1 MHFFFAYYPYI
12 CITLLLAGLAFRYV
26 TDPGDWNA
34 RSSEI
39 FEKTWLRRGSIIFH
53 YAIILSFFGHIVGL
67 LTPDSVMHALRISM
81 EAHTVVAVGMGM
93 ILAPLVVVGL
103 GILLWRRITNEHVWA
118 TTVPMDVLVVLL
130 ILING
135 CTGFYQAYVAHFPVF
150 VTVGPWLR
158 SLVVFRPDVVLMET
172 VPLFFPP
179 ISYGNFAR
187 STLDSVTPCTAGF
200 SFSKYPR
207 VAFIHKF
214 SFANIFYVI
223 PPIRKAVSKR

>member
-93 ILAPLVVVGL
+93 ILS
-103 GILLWRRITNEHVWA
+103 
-118 TTVPMDVLVVLL
+118 L
-130 ILING
+130 IHI
-135 CTGFYQAYVAHFPVF
+135 
-150 VTVGPWLR
+150 
-158 SLVVFRPDVVLMET
+158 
-172 VPLFFPP
+172 
-179 ISYGNFAR
+179 
-187 STLDSVTPCTAGF
+187 
-200 SFSKYPR
+200 
-207 VAFIHKF
+207 
-214 SFANIFYVI
+214 
-223 PPIRKAVSKR
+223 

>member
-93 ILAPLVVVGL
+93 IRAPLVVVGL

-118 TTVPMDVLVVLL
+118 TTVHGRAGGAAHSDQRLYRVLSGVCGAFSG
-130 ILING
+130 I
-135 CTGFYQAYVAHFPVF
+135 CDRWTVA
-150 VTVGPWLR
+150 
-158 SLVVFRPDVVLMET
+158 EE
-172 VPLFFPP
+172 
-179 ISYGNFAR
+179 
-187 STLDSVTPCTAGF
+187 PCRLPA
-200 SFSKYPR
+200 
-207 VAFIHKF
+207 
-214 SFANIFYVI
+214 
-223 PPIRKAVSKR
+223 

>member
-93 ILAPLVVVGL
+93 ILLFSGLVRG
-103 GILLWRRITNEHVWA
+103 GF
-118 TTVPMDVLVVLL
+118 PVLL
-130 ILING
+130 LSVSYYFI
-135 CTGFYQAYVAHFPVF
+135 CTGLPVVREAF
-150 VTVGPWLR
+150 ASRVGEEGR
-158 SLVVFRPDVVLMET
+158 SLALLLKGLTAVFPDFSRFDFKALVTQEAGLPVLQ
-172 VPLFFPP
+172 PL
-179 ISYGNFAR
+179 
-187 STLDSVTPCTAGF
+187 
-200 SFSKYPR
+200 
-207 VAFIHKF
+207 
-214 SFANIFYVI
+214 
-223 PPIRKAVSKR
+223 AVDFLLLGLYLAIVLWAAALVYQRRDLQ

>member
-103 GILLWRRITNEHVWA
+103 GILLWRRTTNEHVWA
-118 TTVPMDVLVVLL
+118 TTVPMDVLVVVL

-135 CTGFYQAYVAHFPVF
+135 CTGFLSGVCGAFSGICDRWTVAEEPCRLPARCGSDGNGAAVPANPCGERVYVVRA
-150 VTVGPWLR
+150 
-158 SLVVFRPDVVLMET
+158 
-172 VPLFFPP
+172 
-179 ISYGNFAR
+179 
-187 STLDSVTPCTAGF
+187 DSVQQIGAHLQRAG
-200 SFSKYPR
+200 
-207 VAFIHKF
+207 H
-214 SFANIFYVI
+214 
-223 PPIRKAVSKR
+223 IRAASVPDLSEAVCRTLRTLSAGVF

>member
-26 TDPGDWNA
+26 TAPGDWNA

-67 LTPDSVMHALRISM
+67 LTPDSVMHALRISI

-135 CTGFYQAYVAHFPVF
+135 CTGFYQAYVA
-150 VTVGPWLR
+150 
-158 SLVVFRPDVVLMET
+158 LMET
-172 VPLFFPP
+172 VPLFLQIHVVSAFTL
-179 ISYGNFAR
+179 FALIPFSR
-187 STLDSVTPCTAGF
+187 LVHIFSVPVTYALRPFQIYRRRYAGL
-200 SFSKYPR
+200 
-207 VAFIHKF
+207 
-214 SFANIFYVI
+214 
-223 PPIRKAVSKR
+223 

>member
-103 GILLWRRITNEHVWA
+103 GILLWRSRICRCW
-118 TTVPMDVLVVLL
+118 
-130 ILING
+130 
-135 CTGFYQAYVAHFPVF
+135 
-150 VTVGPWLR
+150 
-158 SLVVFRPDVVLMET
+158 
-172 VPLFFPP
+172 
-179 ISYGNFAR
+179 
-187 STLDSVTPCTAGF
+187 
-200 SFSKYPR
+200 
-207 VAFIHKF
+207 
-214 SFANIFYVI
+214 
-223 PPIRKAVSKR
+223 PIRCPPLRTTSLSGRWLWASACFWSSPCCVSCWVSSCGGC

>member
-1 MHFFFAYYPYI
+1 MRFFFAYYPYI

-26 TDPGDWNA
+26 TAPGGWNA

-81 EAHTVVAVGMGM
+81 KAHIEVAVGMGM
-93 ILAPLVVVGL
+93 ILAPLVVAGL
-103 GILLWRRITNEHVWA
+103 GILLWRRSTDEHVRA

-130 ILING
+130 ILVN
-135 CTGFYQAYVAHFPVF
+135 AYVAHFPVF

-158 SLVVFRPDVVLMET
+158 GLVAFRPEAVLMES
-172 VPLFFPP
+172 VPLFLQIHVVSAFTL
-179 ISYGNFAR
+179 FALMPFSR
-187 STLDSVTPCTAGF
+187 LVHIFSVPVTYVLRPFQIYRRRYAGL
-200 SFSKYPR
+200 
-207 VAFIHKF
+207 
-214 SFANIFYVI
+214 
-223 PPIRKAVSKR
+223 

>member
-1 MHFFFAYYPYI
+1 MPPGVWDHRPYPP
-12 CITLLLAGLAFRYV
+12 GGNAFRYV

-103 GILLWRRITNEHVWA
+103 GILLWRRITKEHVWA

-172 VPLFFPP
+172 VPLFLQIHVVSAFTL
-179 ISYGNFAR
+179 FALIPFSR
-187 STLDSVTPCTAGF
+187 LVHIFSVPVTYALRPFQIYRRRYAGL
-200 SFSKYPR
+200 
-207 VAFIHKF
+207 
-214 SFANIFYVI
+214 
-223 PPIRKAVSKR
+223 

>member
-103 GILLWRRITNEHVWA
+103 GILHERACLGHDR
-118 TTVPMDVLVVLL
+118 
-130 ILING
+130 
-135 CTGFYQAYVAHFPVF
+135 
-150 VTVGPWLR
+150 
-158 SLVVFRPDVVLMET
+158 
-172 VPLFFPP
+172 
-179 ISYGNFAR
+179 SYGRAGGAAHSDQRLYRVLSGVCGAFSGICDRWTVAEE
-187 STLDSVTPCTAGF
+187 PCRLPA
-200 SFSKYPR
+200 
-207 VAFIHKF
+207 
-214 SFANIFYVI
+214 
-223 PPIRKAVSKR
+223 

>member
-81 EAHTVVAVGMGM
+81 EAHTCCGGESRTSMSG
-93 ILAPLVVVGL
+93 PQPF
-103 GILLWRRITNEHVWA
+103 LWTCWW
-118 TTVPMDVLVVLL
+118 
-130 ILING
+130 
-135 CTGFYQAYVAHFPVF
+135 C
-150 VTVGPWLR
+150 
-158 SLVVFRPDVVLMET
+158 
-172 VPLFFPP
+172 
-179 ISYGNFAR
+179 
-187 STLDSVTPCTAGF
+187 C
-200 SFSKYPR
+200 SF
-207 VAFIHKF
+207 
-214 SFANIFYVI
+214 
-223 PPIRKAVSKR
+223 